1 MNRSELR
8 ERILQCTASEF
19 HDLAL
24 DIFRFQYTYNPV
36 YSKFCT
42 LTHRSPDN
50 VHELADIPF
59 LPIQLFKTCPIIT
72 GAVEPVYT
80 FSSSTTGSGPPSKHH
95 IHDPELYRI
104 ISERSAL
111 RFPGDP
117 SGFIW
122 LGLLPSYLERKDA
135 SLIYMVNHF
144 MHLSGHEANG
154 YFLYDH
160 DKLAQVLA
168 QCESQKLPAV
178 LIGVSYA
185 LLDFASS
192 HSMPLDQTLV
202 IETGGMKGRR
212 EEITREQLHA
222 ILGEAFSKQHIGSE
236 YGMTELLSQAWS
248 EKEGIFHPGP
258 VMRVFIR
265 DLTDPLTLIEPG
277 KRGAISVIDLAN
289 LDSCA
294 FIATDDIGISH
305 PDGSFE
311 VLGRMDA
318 SDIRG
323 CNLMVGEEK

>member
-8 ERILQCTASEF
+8 ERILHCNGSEF

-24 DIFRFQYTYNPV
+24 DIFRYQYNYNPV
-36 YSKFCT
+36 YGKFCK
-42 LTHRSPDN
+42 LTHRTPDY
-50 VHELADIPF
+50 VHKLTDIPF
-59 LPIQLFKTCPIIT
+59 LPIQLFKTIPIIT
-72 GAVEPVYT
+72 ASVKPLHI
-80 FSSSTTGSGPPSKHH
+80 FRSSTTSSGTPGLHY

-104 ISERSAL
+104 ISERSAR

-135 SLIYMVNHF
+135 SLIYMINHF
-144 MHLSGHEANG
+144 MYRSGHKANG

-160 DKLAQVLA
+160 EKLADIIE
-168 QCESQKLPAV
+168 QCESQQLPAV
-178 LIGVSYA
+178 LIGVNYA
-185 LLDFASS
+185 LLDFARS
-192 HSMPLDQTLV
+192 HPMPLKKTLI
-202 IETGGMKGRR
+202 IETGGMKGHR
-212 EEITREQLHA
+212 EEITRDQLHA
-222 ILGEAFSKQHIGSE
+222 ILCNAFSKQDIGSE
-236 YGMTELLSQAWS
+236 YGMTELLSPAWS
-248 EKEGIFHPGP
+248 DKDGIFQPGP

-265 DLTDPLTLIEPG
+265 DLTDPLTIVEPG

-294 FIATDDIGISH
+294 FIATDDIGIAQ
-305 PDGSFE
+305 PDGAFE

-323 CNLMVGEEK
+323 CNLMVGEEQ